1 MRIVSFTL
9 AFLFSAMILTA
20 QAPGWNLVWSDEF
33 DGPGLNE
40 QNWRYSEGGNGWGNG
55 ELEQYT
61 RLPENVRIEDG
72 TLVVEARKTENGY
85 TSARI
90 NSRTKFLFTY
100 GRIEARM
107 KFTHTQGSWPALWL
121 LGDAD
126 GKSWPSCGEIDLME
140 NIGKEPK
147 TIHATV
153 HGPGY
158 SRDKGITKAY
168 DSPTSLE
175 DWHVIALE
183 WEPAAIR
190 WYWDGVLFQTVTP
203 EMLPRKAKWVF
214 DHDFYFIVNL
224 AVGGGWPDYPDSTS
238 VFPQRF
244 TLDYV
249 RVYQKAD

>member
-1 MRIVSFTL
+1 MKAICLPLLLFWSL
-9 AFLFSAMILTA
+9 ATVMSQT
-20 QAPGWNLVWSDEF
+20 PDWKLVWSDEF
-33 DGPGLNE
+33 DGPTLNE
-40 QNWRYSEGGNGWGNG
+40 QNWRYSDGGGGWGNG

-61 RLPENVRIEDG
+61 HLPENVRIEDG
-72 TLVVEARKTENGY
+72 TLVIEALKTATGY

-100 GRIEARM
+100 GRVEARM

-121 LGDAD
+121 LGDAN

-140 NIGKEPK
+140 NIGKEPN

-158 SRDKGITKAY
+158 SGKKGITKAY
-168 DSPTSLE
+168 ESPTSLE
-175 DWHVIALE
+175 DWHVLVLE

-190 WYWDGVLFQTVTP
+190 WSWDGVLFQTLTP
-203 EMLPRKAKWVF
+203 AMLPPKSRWVF
-214 DHDFYFIVNL
+214 DHDYYFIVNL
-224 AVGGGWPDYPDSTS
+224 AVGGGWPDYPDPTS

-244 TLDYV
+244 TLDYL
-249 RVYQKAD
+249 RVYQKAE